1 MDLVQA
7 CLNHDRKAEA
17 NEYVRNIVMNNH
29 DNADVLD
36 TITRM
41 YADIGE
47 LQEINE
53 LIGNTQAE
61 IVRINNEG
69 VELLKGGKI
78 AESIELFSKAAEG
91 MPRNP
96 IINLNA
102 AQSLITMMK
111 QSQPTKSALEE
122 TLSYIR
128 AAGSNE
134 AHKEH
139 QSRLLAACRE
149 LSVCL

>member
-1 MDLVQA
+1 VQA

-41 YADIGE
+41 YADIGA

-134 AHKEH
+134 AHKER